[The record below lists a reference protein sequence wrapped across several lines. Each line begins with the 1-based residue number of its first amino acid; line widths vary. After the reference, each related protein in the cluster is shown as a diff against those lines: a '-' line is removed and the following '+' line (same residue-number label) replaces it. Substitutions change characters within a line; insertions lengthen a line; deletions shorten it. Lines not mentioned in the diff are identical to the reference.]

1 MSGRPRGRAGRKPAA
16 DGQCREGRRR
26 RGGQAAARRRFR
38 GTTITGIAITGTT
51 KLFGVIG
58 HPVAHSLS
66 PAMHNAAF
74 AALGL
79 DMAYVPLPVRP
90 GDVGAAVRG
99 LAALGFG
106 GASVTIPHKGAV
118 IPHLQV
124 VDDDA
129 RLAEAVNTIVV
140 RGEELHGHNTDIGG
154 LRAAI
159 EEVHDGSLEGEP
171 ALVFGAGGAGR
182 AAALA
187 LARMGAAVTVVNR
200 TAAAAERL
208 AALLTAAAARPAGSP
223 PAAAPAARWLPLPE
237 LTGELV
243 GRQRVVVN
251 ATSLGMGGAS
261 KVPAALADTV
271 TAGQVVV
278 DVVYTRGQT
287 DFLARAQAQGA
298 EVVDGLGMLVH
309 QGGEA
314 FELWTG
320 RPAPLEVM
328 RHAVEGR

>member
-1 MSGRPRGRAGRKPAA
+1 L
-16 DGQCREGRRR
+16 
-26 RGGQAAARRRFR
+26 
-38 GTTITGIAITGTT
+38 AITGTT
-51 KLFGVIG
+51 RLFGVIG

-79 DMAYVPLPVRP
+79 DMAYVPLPVQP
-90 GDVGAAVRG
+90 EDVGAAVRG

-118 IPHLQV
+118 IPHLERL
-124 VDDDA
+124 DDDA

-140 RGEELHGHNTDIGG
+140 RGDGLHGYNTDIGG

-159 EEVHDGSLEGEP
+159 EEVHPGSLEGEP
-171 ALVFGAGGAGR
+171 ALVLGAGGAGR

-208 AALLTAAAARPAGSP
+208 AALLAAASARPA
-223 PAAAPAARWLPLPE
+223 AARWLPLPE
-237 LTGELV
+237 LTGALV
-243 GRQRVVVN
+243 ERQRVVVN
-251 ATSLGMGGAS
+251 ATSLGMDGAS

-287 DFLARAQAQGA
+287 DFLAQARARGA

-309 QGGEA
+309 QGAAA

-328 RHAVEGR
+328 RDAIEGR